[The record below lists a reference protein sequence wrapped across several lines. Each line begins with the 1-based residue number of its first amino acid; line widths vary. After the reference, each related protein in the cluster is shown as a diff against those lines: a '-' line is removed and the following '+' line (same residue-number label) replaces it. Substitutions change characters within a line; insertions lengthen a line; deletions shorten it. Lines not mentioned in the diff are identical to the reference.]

1 MNHPF
6 TSELHNMLLRAAGW
20 LSDDALTNARGIL
33 ARGQCEQV
41 ARLLVFA
48 GRQTALPLTEDDL
61 DVLSELLESEG
72 GDSSSLASMELTSE
86 DTLPPWQFSAEWPE
100 PDDGEQDEDGTNAT
114 LISALA
120 EQDLIAAATSEP
132 NLRGLWSAVR
142 TPVDDAPY
150 PPPRVVYVAEVDDEH
165 EEAVEPAELAGRFQA
180 SLIAAGERNPQVEVI
195 PLDSGNLHYQRAVQ
209 QNGKLLWSADNVAEI
224 KVARIFD
231 SAHPETG
238 PAFAPDR
245 PKIEDEDERERIC
258 EYLESAT
265 LLLVTAARMDDVVEP
280 ERGATVPTNFYTDGV
295 WVWTDTVT
303 YYLREYHL
311 SPDPDLVAYIND
323 VDGPPPLPDTL
334 SIGRV
339 MKALTPTEDNQ
350 PAWTSS

>member
-1 MNHPF
+1 
-6 TSELHNMLLRAAGW
+6 MLLRAAGW
-20 LSDDALTNARGIL
+20 LSDDALTNARGML
-33 ARGQCEQV
+33 AQGQCEQV
-41 ARLLVFA
+41 ARLLAFA
-48 GRQTALPLTEDDL
+48 GRQTALPLTADDL
-61 DVLSELLESEG
+61 DVLSELLDSEG
-72 GDSSSLASMELTSE
+72 SDPGLLSSIELTSE
-86 DTLPPWQFSAEWPE
+86 DTPPPWRFSPDWPT
-100 PDDGEQDEDGTNAT
+100 PDDDSEQDEDATNTT

-120 EQDLIAAATSEP
+120 EQDFIATATSEP

-142 TPVDDAPY
+142 TPADGAPY
-150 PPPRVVYVAEVDDEH
+150 PPPRVVYLAEVDDEH
-165 EEAVEPAELAGRFQA
+165 EDAVAPAELAGRFQE

-209 QNGKLLWSADNVAEI
+209 QNGKVLWAAGDVAEI

-245 PKIEDEDERERIC
+245 PKIEDAGERERLC
-258 EYLESAT
+258 QYLESAT
-265 LLLVTAARMDDVVEP
+265 LLLVTAALMDDVVDP
-280 ERGATVPTNFYTDGV
+280 ERGATVPTNFYTDGI

-303 YYLREYHL
+303 YYLREHHL
-311 SPDPDLVAYIND
+311 TPDPELVAHIND

-334 SIGRV
+334 ALGRV
-339 MKALTPTEDNQ
+339 MKALTPSDDKQ